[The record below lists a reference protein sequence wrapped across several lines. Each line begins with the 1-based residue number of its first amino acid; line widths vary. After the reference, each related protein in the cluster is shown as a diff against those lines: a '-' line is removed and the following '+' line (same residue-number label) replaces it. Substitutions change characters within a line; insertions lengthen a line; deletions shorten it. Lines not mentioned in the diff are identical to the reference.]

1 MPSYV
6 QLVSTAYTGF
16 LFEAFFASGFAA
28 MLLAIAGGSRRS
40 GGIGPMMPK
49 RLRVGLRNTG
59 IPPVSTSPCS
69 MDLWQ
74 LRSHRA
80 ISASPT
86 QADMMARLDPE
97 VPLRTE

>member
-1 MPSYV
+1 
-6 QLVSTAYTGF
+6 
-16 LFEAFFASGFAA
+16 
-28 MLLAIAGGSRRS
+28 
-40 GGIGPMMPK
+40 MMPY
-49 RLRVGLRNTG
+49 RLRVGVRNTA

-86 QADMMARLDPE
+86 QADMMARLEPE
-97 VPLRTE
+97 VPLRTEYDRWAPKTRAA